1 MSKEIILSSKNR
13 YRLALF
19 LVSIGVSLILYL
31 KFFLNLLPIYF
42 GGMESI
48 NKNVVAYIFVLVTV
62 YILLK
67 MVFGLYN
74 KWDGIILFSLYI
86 VVLTLG
92 LLRPDGSIGVESHIN
107 LNPMQLISDLQT
119 NSVSWLIL
127 YINIILFMPMYFLLT
142 FIPVLNSFLKR
153 VLAFE
158 IIIFIF
164 EGLQA
169 VLHVG
174 IFDIADI
181 MLYNIGFF
189 IGAGIVIFFN
199 KILKIKTKRR

>member
-48 NKNVVAYIFVLVTV
+48 NKNVVAYVFVLVTV

-92 LLRPDGSIGVESHIN
+92 LLRPDGSIGVESYIN